1 MDQIANMLISLKHGG
16 IAGKKSVVVPYS
28 GYKASIAKVLFEKG
42 YISSYERKDREK
54 GDLLEL
60 GVKYTNDNEPRV
72 SGVKRVSKSS
82 RRVYMPVKNIRPL
95 KFGFGMTVLSTP
107 KGVLSSED
115 ARKEQVGGEV
125 LFEIW

>member
-1 MDQIANMLISLKHGG
+1 MDPIANMLIALKHGG
-16 IAGKKSVVVPYS
+16 IAGKQSIAVPYS
-28 GYKASIAKVLFEKG
+28 GYKASIAKVLLDKG
-42 YISSYERKDREK
+42 YITSFEKKAREK

-60 GVKYTNDNEPRV
+60 GVQYINNEPRIH
-72 SGVKRVSKSS
+72 GVKRISKSS
-82 RRVYMPVKNIRPL
+82 RRVYLPVKNIRSI

-107 KGVLSSED
+107 KGVLSGDD